1 MDATGRAIWLRR
13 CQPTRALQLRH
24 SAGLPPAS
32 PGLSPA
38 TISRRDTPVAESR
51 LIVTARV
58 SGVPPAQCGIGGV
71 ERQMIQR
78 DAGRLVRQPGM
89 EGVAQAVPHEVD
101 REHRQVDGKASQTVG
116 IEKAATETAV
126 ALLSNQEFRFRSE

>member
-1 MDATGRAIWLRR
+1 
-13 CQPTRALQLRH
+13 
-24 SAGLPPAS
+24 
-32 PGLSPA
+32 
-38 TISRRDTPVAESR
+38 
-51 LIVTARV
+51 
-58 SGVPPAQCGIGGV
+58 
-71 ERQMIQR
+71 MIQR